1 MSPIKKHPKNGRNYI
16 KRWSKWL
23 VLSLV
28 ILLLLFIGIGI
39 LTGAK
44 TTYRLYSETIQNF
57 TTQLEGSD
65 FLYLFEMENKIYANA
80 HPEGADLPS
89 LSHLSFQMLTSVTPK
104 DPRSLLGREI
114 PGLSSYN
121 SEIIIAGEG
130 TNYTNLPVE
139 STPPLDVV
147 LRDRDA
153 VEPEQKEETDPPPK
167 IENKPSTG
175 ERDVVFI
182 YSSHNRESFLPHLP
196 EGTEEAY
203 HDEVNI
209 TKVGERLAKGLEAN
223 GIGTKVNQKDI
234 MKAASEQGIGSY
246 SASRN
251 VVEAALASTKEIK
264 YTFDLHRDSMPRD
277 VTTTTI
283 DGETYAKVIF
293 VVGAEHKDYEEN
305 LKVAT
310 ELHKRIKKQYP
321 TLSRGVITKKG
332 SGVNGVYNQ
341 DLSDKA
347 VLIEFGGKH
356 NSLDEAY
363 RTADAMAEVFSDY
376 YWQQA
381 EKVSTDS

>member
-1 MSPIKKHPKNGRNYI
+1 MSPIKKYPKKGRNYI

-23 VLSLV
+23 VLSLA

-89 LSHLSFQMLTSVTPK
+89 LSHLSFKMLTSVTPN

-139 STPPLDVV
+139 SQPPLDVV
-147 LRDRDA
+147 LQDREA
-153 VEPEQKEETDPPPK
+153 VEPENNEKVPPPEK
-167 IENKPSTG
+167 DNKKDTG
-175 ERDVVFI
+175 DRNVVFI
-182 YSSHNRESFLPHLP
+182 YSTHNRESFFPHLP
-196 EGTEEAY
+196 EGTKHAF
-203 HDEVNI
+203 HDKVNI
-209 TKVGERLAKGLEAN
+209 TKVGERLKEALEAN
-223 GIGTKVNQKDI
+223 GIGTKVSQSDI
-234 MKAASEQGIGSY
+234 TTTANEKGIGSY
-246 SASRN
+246 AASRS
-251 VVEAALASTKEIK
+251 VVKEAIATNDDIK
-264 YTFDLHRDSMPRD
+264 YIFDLHRDSVPRD
-277 VTTTTI
+277 VTTTEI
-283 DGETYAKVIF
+283 DGETYARTIF
-293 VVGAEHKDYEEN
+293 VIGAKHPDYEKN
-305 LKVAT
+305 LKIAT
-310 ELHKRIKKQYP
+310 ELHQMMEKQYP
-321 TLSRGVITKKG
+321 GLSRGVLTKKG
-332 SGVNGVYNQ
+332 SGSNGIYNQ
-341 DLSDKA
+341 DLFGRA
-347 VLIEFGGKH
+347 LLIEFGGKY

-376 YWQQA
+376 YWQKA
-381 EKVSTDS
+381 EKVSSDS